1 MSPLTLPH
9 RLLKSSLIR
18 RASVFAFL
26 IVLTG
31 LMSIRATAQE
41 ASSGINGTITDAA
54 QSVLP
59 QAQVTARNTATGLTA
74 NATSNPNGFFEFPNL
89 PPGRYTLTAKAPGFQ
104 ATNSTAFS
112 ILTGQRARV
121 DMVLR
126 VGALVSTV
134 DVSASAT
141 QLVNTTSNDLGNTV
155 EPIKIQNLP
164 LNQRNF
170 FALVALQPGVN
181 ASSNTSQTSRGGF
194 EVNGAPGLSNNILMD
209 GIDATFGEDN
219 GAGAGSG
226 AYINTIG
233 IGAIEE
239 FRTTSSVPPAQY
251 GRAAG
256 GILAITTRSGTN
268 AFHGS
273 AFEFFRN
280 DILDANVWTNKHQN
294 PVVAIPKLRYNEFGG
309 NLGGPIVRDK
319 AFFFFN
325 YEGDR
330 VVSGSST
337 SGNTPTDALIASVS
351 NPQIAQELSFMPKP
365 TASTSNPYIGQ
376 NVGNLI
382 TQTKEDTFVSRADV
396 NLNHHRLLVR
406 FNQNNQQQDIQQ
418 FRRDDSLAYPLRFY
432 NAAIE
437 DVWTPTPNSVNEMR
451 IGFNRNDLARHNTTY
466 NTDPTKS
473 WISVT
478 GFFSTDNN
486 QGLLHFL
493 TTTYNLV
500 DNFTLLHG
508 NHTISLGTDNRWLRS
523 GRIQDTN
530 NLSTYSNIAN
540 LQNDSPLQV
549 QITFGTPKHFDSFQ
563 LGFYAEDNY
572 RASRRLT
579 LNYGLRYDYYTPLSG
594 AFNVLVSDPFS
605 PLSTNKKR
613 PYFSEDRFNFAPR
626 LGLIF
631 DILGDHKLVFRTGF
645 GLMFLPPQP
654 FFFYDSS
661 FLDPRLPFNAL
672 VSPADVPASVSLAY
686 PFSKT
691 YVNAIAANPSLLP
704 ADIQLG
710 RQIANPNHADEYSEN
725 WNANLQYAVRPD
737 LTLQATYTALR
748 DLHGTTTTLPN
759 QFAPH
764 TCLPTCTVR
773 PNSSIGNIN
782 YTIFEGRTTYDAL
795 FLQASYRKGVSSAD
809 FYYTFAS
816 GIQEWAGNNGIGT
829 GQTDVQDLLNPAGSR
844 GWSTG
849 QTRNKIAAAYTVSP
863 PVPEFARA
871 NRVGRAAFGGFSLQG
886 ILGFNTGTVGNVLAN
901 IDLVRNGRAAG
912 DRPDRVQGV
921 SMYGS
926 GDDPSGYP
934 IWLNKAAFDSASPY
948 AAQRYGNLGYN
959 AIYGPHQVT
968 LDMSVIRRI
977 TLYKEHSLNLRGE
990 FFNILNHANLNNPTL
1005 TMTDANF
1012 GKILTRS
1019 GPRNIQFGAEY
1030 RF

>member
-1 MSPLTLPH
+1 M
-9 RLLKSSLIR
+9 R
-18 RASVFAFL
+18 RAWML
-26 IVLTG
+26 IVVVALAG
-31 LMSIRATAQE
+31 FVSIQAMAQE
-41 ASSGINGTITDAA
+41 ASSGINGTITDAG
-54 QSVLP
+54 QGVVP
-59 QAQVTARNTATGLTA
+59 KAQVTARNTGTNLTVSA
-74 NATSNPNGFFEFPNL
+74 LSNANGFFEFPNL
-89 PPGRYTLTAKAPGFQ
+89 PPGRYTLTVTAPGFQ
-104 ATNSTAFS
+104 TTSSTAFS

-121 DMVLR
+121 DMVLQ
-126 VGALVSTV
+126 VGAVMSTV
-134 DVSASAT
+134 DVSASTT

-170 FALVALQPGVN
+170 FALIALQPGVN
-181 ASSNTSQTSRGGF
+181 ASTNTSQTNRGGF

-219 GAGAGSG
+219 GAGPGSG

-233 IGAIEE
+233 VGAIEE
-239 FRTTSSVPPAQY
+239 FRTTSSVPPAQF

-256 GILAITTRSGTN
+256 GILAITTRSGAN

-273 AFEFFRN
+273 TFEFFRN
-280 DILDANVWTNKHQN
+280 DILDANTWVNKHQT
-294 PVVAIPKLRYNEFGG
+294 PVVVIPKLRYNEFGG
-309 NLGGPIVRDK
+309 NLGGPIVPDK

-337 SGNTPTDALIASVS
+337 SGNTPTAALIASVS
-351 NPQIAQELSFMPKP
+351 NPRIAQELSFMPKP
-365 TASTSNPYIGQ
+365 TSATSNPLVGLS
-376 NVGNLI
+376 VGNLI

-396 NLNHHRLLVR
+396 NLGHHRGLVR

-418 FRRDDSLAYPLRFY
+418 FRRDDFLSYPLRFY

-437 DVWTPTPNSVNEMR
+437 DVWTPNPNAVNELR

-466 NTDPTKS
+466 NTDPTQS
-473 WISVT
+473 WITIS

-500 DNFTLLHG
+500 DNFTLVRG
-508 NHTISLGTDNRWLRS
+508 NHTMAFGTDNRWLRS

-530 NLSTYSNIAN
+530 NLSTYSSIAN
-540 LQNDSPLQV
+540 LQKDSPLQV

-572 RASRRLT
+572 RATRRLT

-594 AFNVLVSDPFS
+594 AFNVQVSDPFS
-605 PLSTNKKR
+605 PLSTNKKQA
-613 PYFSEDRFNFAPR
+613 YFSENRFNFAPR

-631 DILGDHKLVFRTGF
+631 DVLGDQKLVFRSGF

-672 VSPADVPASVSLAY
+672 VTPADVPAGVSLSY
-686 PFSKT
+686 PFSKA
-691 YVNAIAANPSLLP
+691 YVNQIAANPSLLP
-704 ADIQLG
+704 SDIKLG

-764 TCLPTCTVR
+764 TCLPTCTAR
-773 PNSSIGNIN
+773 PNNAIGNIN

-829 GQTDVQDLLNPAGSR
+829 GQSDVQDLLNPAGSR

-849 QTRNKIAAAYTVSP
+849 HTRNKITAAYTVAP
-863 PVPEFARA
+863 PVPGFARA

-886 ILGFNTGTVGNVLAN
+886 IMGFNTGTVGNVLAN
-901 IDLVRNGRAAG
+901 VDLVRNGRTAG

-921 SMYGS
+921 SLYGS
-926 GDDPSGYP
+926 GVDASGYP
-934 IWLNKAAFDSASPY
+934 IWLNKAAFDSAAPY

-990 FFNILNHANLNNPTL
+990 FFNVLNHSNLNNPTL
-1005 TMTDANF
+1005 TLTDANF

-1019 GPRNIQFGAEY
+1019 GPRNIQLGAEY